1 MVQGVRLHGRN
12 VIGPSLLAT
21 LLAVW
26 GFSGLPRAA
35 SVTDTPVA
43 LASGQA
49 VGATTTS
56 QTGPTGAAIAAR
68 ARQTEQKMTDD
79 ERFGL
84 IHSLMVFVL
93 KPDFSSARD
102 ARVPAGVPQIAGWV
116 KGVPRLGVPDLLL
129 TDAGLGIAN
138 PGGGRKGDT
147 ATALPSA
154 QALAATFNPTLA
166 YESGAI
172 LGREARSRGFNVVL
186 GGGMNLARD
195 PRHGRNFEY
204 FSEDPWL
211 SAVMAAETVKG
222 VQAQHVMGM
231 LKHVSLNSQ
240 EINKW
245 FADAQIDPSAHR
257 EAELLGFQIGIER
270 ANPGALMCAYNKVNG
285 EYACGNDTLLN
296 KQIKEAIGF
305 KGFIMSDWKAVYG
318 WDFAMKGLDQHSGV
332 QLDQQEWFVG
342 PLREA
347 YAKGQ
352 LPKDRL
358 SDMVRRILY
367 AIYLTGVDT
376 WKGPQQKPDL
386 AAHLASV
393 IEVARQGTVLLKNDG
408 ALPIRPDVKS
418 IAVIGGF
425 SHKGMVSGGGGSSLT
440 IPVGGFAV
448 DIPLG
453 GINYL
458 APLRRLVITGPAPVN
473 ELRKQFP
480 KAEILT
486 DAGESPADAAAVAK
500 RADVA
505 VVFAWKAEAENH
517 DHADLSLPWGQ
528 RQIIEAVIGA
538 NRNSVVVLETGNPVE
553 MPWKDDANA
562 IVEAWYSGS
571 AGGHAIAEV
580 LSGRVNPSGRL
591 PVTFYSSVDQTP
603 HPQLP
608 GFGTPLNTPTVI
620 RYDEGAEVGYRW
632 LARSGAKPNYA
643 FGHGL
648 TYTTFDYKDLKVTGG
663 ETVTATFTVTNTG
676 KMAGADVPQVYLT
689 DAAGDRRMRLLG
701 FERVELAPG
710 ASRTV
715 TVTADPRLLAKFDG
729 GAGQW
734 RISAGTHRVALGKSA
749 SDLVLTAEAPLTA
762 RTFGR

>member
-1 MVQGVRLHGRN
+1 MLTVVAGR
-12 VIGPSLLAT
+12 PLAALLA
-21 LLAVW
+21 LLI
-26 GFSGLPRAA
+26 LLNLAA
-35 SVTDTPVA
+35 SPIT
-43 LASGQA
+43 LAQEPSPE
-49 VGATTTS
+49 VR
-56 QTGPTGAAIAAR
+56 AR
-68 ARQTEQKMTDD
+68 ATEAQMTDD

-102 ARVPAGVPQIAGWV
+102 PRVPADVPQTAGWV

-129 TDAGLGIAN
+129 TDAGLGIGN
-138 PGGGRKGDT
+138 PGRGRKGDT

-154 QALAATFNPTLA
+154 QALAATFNPRLA

-172 LGREARSRGFNVVL
+172 LGREAKSRGFNVVL

-222 VQAQHVMGM
+222 IQAQNVIGM

-245 FADAQIDPSAHR
+245 FLDAQIDLAAHR
-257 EAELLGFQIGIER
+257 EAELLGFQIAIER
-270 ANPGALMCAYNKVNG
+270 GNPGSLMCAYNKING

-296 KQIKEAIGF
+296 KQIKDAIGF

-318 WDFAMKGLDQHSGV
+318 WDFALKGLDQHSGAQV
-332 QLDQQEWFVG
+332 DEKEWFVG

-352 LPKDRL
+352 FPKERL

-367 AIYLTGVDT
+367 AVYSVGADK
-376 WKGPQQKPDL
+376 WSGPQQQPDL
-386 AAHLASV
+386 AAHLASA
-393 IEVARQGTVLLKNDG
+393 IDVARQGTVLLKNDG
-408 ALPIRPDVKS
+408 VLPIRPDVRS

-425 SHKGMVSGGGGSSLT
+425 SHLGMVSGGGGSSLT
-440 IPVGGFAV
+440 DPVGGFALDV
-448 DIPLG
+448 PLG
-453 GINYL
+453 GPNMW
-458 APLRRLVITGPAPVN
+458 APLRRLTITGPSPVA

-480 KAEILT
+480 KADILT
-486 DAGESPADAAAVAK
+486 EPGESPADAAAIAK

-505 VVFAWKAEAENH
+505 VVFAWKSEAENH

-528 RQIIEAVIGA
+528 RQVIEAVIAA
-538 NRNSVVVLETGNPVE
+538 NPNTVVVLQTGNAIE
-553 MPWKDDANA
+553 MPWKDQARG
-562 IVEAWYSGS
+562 IVQSWYSGNV
-571 AGGHAIAEV
+571 GGRAIAEV

-591 PVTFYSSVDQTP
+591 PITFYAGVGQTP
-603 HPQLP
+603 HPELP
-608 GFGTPLNTPTVI
+608 GFGTPNNTPTVI
-620 RYDEGAEVGYRW
+620 RYHEGGDVGYRW
-632 LARSGAKPNYA
+632 LARSGEEPNYP

-648 TYTTFDYKDLKVTGG
+648 SYTSFSYSGLKVSGG
-663 ETVTATFTVTNTG
+663 DTVTVTFTVTNTG
-676 KMAGADVPQVYLT
+676 KIAGADVPQVYLT
-689 DAAGDRRMRLLG
+689 DAPSEKRMRLLG

-710 ASRTV
+710 ASHSVTV
-715 TVTADPRLLAKFDG
+715 TVEPRLLARFESA
-729 GAGQW
+729 AGRW
-734 RISAGTHRVALGKSA
+734 RIAAGTYRLALGASA
-749 SDLVLTAEAPLTA
+749 EDLKLRAETQLAA
-762 RTFGR
+762 RLFGN